1 MFYSL
6 LLTSSLTDY
15 RRVPRALSHV
25 YYSPLTPE
33 NRREVDK
40 IFDALTSKDP
50 SDPVTTGRKLHTWG
64 RVIRVPESTSSV
76 AKFDFENLCGQP
88 LSAADYLEITKNF
101 GTIFVV
107 DIPKIKMDRKDL
119 VRSVLACPVA
129 QSLKQL

>member
-1 MFYSL
+1 MLYLCF
-6 LLTSSLTDY
+6 LTFSATDY

-40 IFDALTSKDP
+40 IFDALTSEDP
-50 SDPVTTGRKLHTWG
+50 SDPVTLGRELNTWG
-64 RVIRVPESTSSV
+64 RIIRVPESTNSV
-76 AKFDFENLCGQP
+76 AKFDFQNLCGQP

-119 VRSVLACPVA
+119 VRSGLRVL
-129 QSLKQL
+129 